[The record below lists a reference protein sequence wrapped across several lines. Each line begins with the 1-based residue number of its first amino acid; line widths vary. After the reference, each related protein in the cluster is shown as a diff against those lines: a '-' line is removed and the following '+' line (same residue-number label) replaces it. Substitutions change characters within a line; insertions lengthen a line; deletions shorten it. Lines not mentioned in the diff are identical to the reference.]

1 MSTVNPITL
10 CMGIAALLFGL
21 YSLYIRIK
29 NPAKFGKLAAM
40 KERWGENLGGA
51 IHFIS
56 YTLAPVCVGVALILA
71 GLRGVKIF

>member
-1 MSTVNPITL
+1 VSTINPITFL
-10 CMGIAALLFGL
+10 IGVAALLFGI
-21 YSLYIRIK
+21 YSLYIRIN

-51 IHFIS
+51 IHFVS